1 MANFGVFLVALAGPI
16 ARRVL
21 LSLGLGGVR
30 YAGLALIAEQV
41 KTAVVDNYGALS
53 GNVLDLLNLL
63 GAVRRLESFSVRS
76 SREPLSL
83 LSPVSGLCLLNAES
97 FLYLFNSPVQL
108 RGGLFAIL
116 SVRFPVF
123 VIRPFQLVECNKH
136 AFSSI

>member
-63 GAVRRLESFSVRS
+63 GAGQAIGIVLGAIIARAAFAAIARIGVMS
-76 SREPLSL
+76 S
-83 LSPVSGLCLLNAES
+83 
-97 FLYLFNSPVQL
+97 
-108 RGGLFAIL
+108 
-116 SVRFPVF
+116 
-123 VIRPFQLVECNKH
+123 
-136 AFSSI
+136 